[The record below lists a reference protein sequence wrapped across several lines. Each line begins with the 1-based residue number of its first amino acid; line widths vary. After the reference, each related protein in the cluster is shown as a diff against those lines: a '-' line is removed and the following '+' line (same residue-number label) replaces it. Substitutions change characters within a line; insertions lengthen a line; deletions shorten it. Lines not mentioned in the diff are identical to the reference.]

1 MAYIPKIRDKWNDKE
16 PVTREQAA
24 YGGKFGNAPYANKA
38 QMESVSQKLRATSLA
53 NPSQR
58 NAMDRITGRARN
70 QELKENATAYANAKR
85 NEEFEQKWYKGDKP
99 TTAEYY
105 SAIRKA
111 QGLDKA
117 KANEIAL
124 GFINWQNDPNSEYYE
139 PYLHRMTNTAAAQG
153 IYELTGLDISGGI
166 TQKEIDELKQYADY
180 SNRGVGG
187 TPIESKNP
195 SQQLAYW
202 LYNLEKDEK
211 TTQQAELEMT
221 WMQEDI
227 QNLVDKGFS
236 DDYIVKHLDMAR
248 YPTLN
253 KMQQSASIGAV
264 TPLNRP
270 IGYSN
275 DYVFGAIW
283 AARNGGSSGKTAED
297 IANWHDK
304 VGNVYTPNKDAEAAR
319 DPESDNYHPYSLGAT
334 TELESRKEYTGSQLR
349 TAKNNTED
357 AKEELENLKEFVENS
372 IKSGKTADEIKK
384 MISDNEFKM
393 LEDNYPTLAKM
404 EFARREGAY
413 ILLTD
418 TVDFAIPYFE
428 KWIDD
433 KYAEKQAE
441 MDALSKK
448 AFENAITYMDTNFGT
463 NFSESSGGSMNQPA
477 DATEEDA
484 SENTETEEDKEEALS
499 ASVKPDAEAKA
510 PEVKETHVQEETPS
524 ETPVTPNPYFDI
536 RQIETDEQAKTEL
549 WSALYDYRRG
559 FPVTDENAAAFIQ
572 KYPYLFGG
580 EVGWMGSVRN
590 ENGELVPLK
599 TTSKNVDTRRTVL
612 KGGMYAGETELGK
625 TGAELLKSADTAQS
639 NGYYSQHD
647 YVNLLMTLATE
658 IENAKANGV
667 SFEEYINT
675 EGTGANAL
683 LKDTTQRLTAYKVAQ
698 DATRKQEVL
707 DYGAEIHNLR
717 NAYESGNFDNSYI
730 IVGSEEERA
739 IAEADPANEGKYIW
753 TEDEKNKWQQLIEES
768 YDTVVT
774 SGEIG
779 IYDPKKYYTLADGDV
794 YRIVEEELGYI
805 DEYVNIDDYEM
816 YGVKNDVYHLISNR
830 VKNTL
835 LNDLG
840 IAKAAGITVDEY
852 YNSLGY
858 GSSYDRKNWDRN
870 YDDLT
875 DYVTGLVQK
884 EIEAWRNLE
893 IGLTEDL
900 ESAIEEMEWH
910 EYYEDDTDTL
920 NFTEDEIQ
928 AVLENGDITEEQA
941 NMIRL
946 YNDVKDPE
954 GKKRSLEYWQENG
967 GIDAIKTIMYSNLVK
982 LSSDQIRAKQDANES
997 EPERYVGVVGNRK
1010 DGKAS
1015 LGYVVGT
1022 GVKLGATEHK
1032 KSWIETWYGFARED
1046 SSGLEKEYRT
1056 RFSREEVRN
1065 NILSTIETISDAE
1078 LRDALITELDL
1089 YDGDIYDF
1097 NYDFTVEHIREK
1109 IRKTDEKIA
1118 YVQEEVAQYCT
1129 PEQARMLNTISSG
1142 TNTVLFMAE
1151 NIALTSLAAATGV
1164 PIKGAQVIGSALTTG
1179 VTSTAETMNTLMDA
1193 DVSRDSAIL
1202 AGAVDGMVQVAVE
1215 VSLDRFIGIEG
1226 KFSPAKSGKN
1236 FRTYMAKGIE
1246 GEASE
1251 GFLRA
1256 AMRYGMQLPDLVGGY
1271 ALDKAKGGIQETA
1284 EELIQDVTST
1294 VITNKALELSGKG
1307 EYKDSM
1313 TWDEVFILL
1322 EESVIQSLILDVG
1335 SDIIT
1340 APAKSAKYALNKRQT
1355 QLESARKLAQKEM
1368 VNGAQ
1373 LKRVKEQLE
1382 KSMTDGTL
1390 EAKMNEAANI
1400 SAVEERTSEK
1410 IIEKTE
1416 ELKSSPAQGKL
1427 QTARGKLEQAQ
1438 ADYDDAKQ
1446 KEEAAKQAVAVATAP
1461 FEQEGHN
1468 PTDDE
1473 TNAYTDAMQELSSAK
1488 VTASMAQDDL
1498 KKAQAEFDEASAE
1511 AEKEISDA
1519 ITQAADE
1526 ARQEKV
1532 QQIKEEQVRQAQEE
1546 YAQAE
1551 ERVKKTQEQLEREI
1565 QETTGATDAE
1575 MDKVREK
1582 AQKIVEERA
1591 RSESATKDEL
1601 VKAFKEKLGKS
1612 YNIRLEYD
1620 DNAQAGWVTKPGKK
1634 KGEIVFNANLD
1645 ASTLYTTVAAH
1656 ELSHVAEDSKFAKDV
1671 QNSVF
1676 EFYYGEDTER
1686 MQNDLE
1692 TLKADYAEDGIQLTD
1707 ADARLELTAEL
1718 LQDVFGNNKA
1728 WIDSLLAKRPNLA
1741 EKMYNWLKEKVT
1753 YLKKLVTEGKDV
1765 ADAYRLFNTVK
1776 NNFAKALNDAA
1787 VKNGKNA
1794 VYEITDEAEQAQDA
1808 EAAAIPNDGS
1818 VREYALK
1825 RRVEAAE
1832 KAKAMRNLKN
1842 ASDAY
1847 RQAKDWRN
1855 YAKTVEARIKLG
1867 MADGTR
1873 LNNPVRTLHALAE
1886 DFGIKSRI
1894 GTNTE
1899 AEYFSVYDSKISTL
1913 FTDQATA
1920 SDVAVSMAAI
1930 ANVLEKSTDIS
1941 NIMDTE
1947 ELTGFMISYMT
1958 TSDKNLPGSVSSVL
1972 PGFMNEV
1979 RKMGKEFETALNTAR
1994 DDLIAYKN
2002 ATEIGK
2008 LNAFMTTRNEFEK
2021 KKKLKFGEWLRKN
2034 KIALI
2039 DATFAAEIVAEL
2051 TGSHELRQAAAY
2063 LPYARRLAN
2072 RVITGAEFVTLDN
2085 VRTGGETMATALNG
2099 ISVDENVE
2107 FQTYLVAKEAIDR
2120 YNQDKGPF
2128 PEAKDL
2134 PSLSDM
2140 KKIVSDIENDPE
2152 KAHFVTASKK
2162 LYAFWRN
2169 FMEEYVVKEGFLS
2182 EEVWADFIKTHPN
2195 YVPFMREGSGSY
2207 KMKEAKGKDIKPVY
2221 EPIENMI
2228 SMIEQFTNQ
2237 AVQNR
2242 FARTFDKLYEQNDGL
2257 SSIAV
2262 RLPYE
2267 AETVPAN
2274 TTIIDRDLDP
2284 NRDSDVAE
2292 ADVPKGFI
2300 STKDGDIL
2308 MINRADGSRVAYKIY
2323 DKALFDL
2330 LSGKSASTQK
2340 AYLNGLGKVTRT
2352 MAYLTTGI
2360 NPQFIIK
2367 NFIRDFQKSV
2377 NHGTWA
2383 KTYFDGFVKWLA
2395 DFGEV
2400 WKAETESYKDFEAL
2414 GAGEYERLN
2423 IYTRGGERRYKEAI
2437 FANNKNVFKKASG
2450 FLGKLATTVET
2461 TSRYAEYKRGKETNR
2476 ITGETKAYDKST
2488 QEGKIKAFM
2497 AAMETTVDFERRGNS
2512 AFARTFANV
2521 IPFFNATIQGNY
2533 QTARLFTD
2541 GEKEH
2546 LNGRIAK
2553 YAVNNVLMGAISG
2566 IIHNLFV
2573 DDETEEKYRKL
2584 LDSYKR
2590 NYIILPWFDGAER
2603 DFIRL
2608 PVAQDWLSKVL
2619 YEFGRQ
2625 LGSGE
2630 VKDIDGFGADML
2642 HAATGAVFESI
2653 TDLSPIYQVIL
2664 DIPRNRTWA
2673 GGNIVSDYAMELPS
2687 YQRANDD
2694 TSGVFRTLSAGL
2706 DVLRRVWNR
2715 GWKLDANAGRNG
2727 LYATLTTPAALEYA
2741 AEQLTGWVGQIV
2753 VPLISRNRYS
2763 GQWTLTGG
2771 IENVL
2776 NSMRNSFS
2784 IDADSYSVID
2794 ETYENAITEINEL
2807 VTAGKRGTG
2816 YRMNPANSEEMNA
2829 QAFEE
2834 AKAATLKG
2842 GVIKNAQEAISN
2854 AWDEINAIQTDE
2866 GLSASE
2872 RRIRTEEL
2880 REEIQRQK
2888 DTVNGWYLEFEDK
2901 YIARSFWQEIF
2912 GGEQDIRP
2920 MTDVEKLAPQWKE
2933 AYDRGEE
2940 YMIRAE
2946 ETGKF
2951 PKPNTS
2957 FDKTENHVKTTYTI
2971 ADYPQELQDAYNNTY
2986 NDTWLDAYNMKIA
2999 TVDYESLT
3007 PEQKKDFMSSIHS
3020 YAHDEAKKA
3029 FWKLYE
3035 QYGRPTPNN

>member
-1 MAYIPKIRDKWNDKE
+1 MTNYPA
-16 PVTREQAA
+16 RE
-24 YGGKFGNAPYANKA
+24 KFGNAPYKPLNQFQEEERVYKPKTQAEN
-38 QMESVSQKLRATSLA
+38 QFYDRISSYTRNRSLA
-53 NPSQR
+53 AQAHETSQR
-58 NAMDRITGRARN
+58 ERDRQYQN
-70 QELKENATAYANAKR
+70 Q
-85 NEEFEQKWYKGDKP
+85 WYKGDEP

-105 SAIRKA
+105 SAINR
-111 QGLDKA
+111 A
-117 KANEIAL
+117 KKIDPMRASVIGYSFEQM
-124 GFINWQNDPNSEYYE
+124 QNDPNSEYYE

-195 SQQLAYW
+195 AQQLAYW

-236 DDYIVKHLDMAR
+236 DDYIVSHMDMTR

-253 KMQQSASIGAV
+253 KMQSSAAIGAV

-275 DYVFGAIW
+275 DYIFGAIW
-283 AARNGGSSGKTAED
+283 AARNGGSSGKTTED

-334 TELESRKEYTGSQLR
+334 TELESRKEYTDSQLR
-349 TAKNNTED
+349 TAKKNTED

-384 MISDNEFKM
+384 MISDNEFKI

-428 KWIDD
+428 RWIDD

-463 NFSESSGGSMNQPA
+463 NFSGNGGGSMNQPA
-477 DATEEDA
+477 DENEEDD
-484 SENTETEEDKEEALS
+484 SENTETEEEKEEALS
-499 ASVKPDAEAKA
+499 ASVKPDTEVKA
-510 PEVKETHVQEETPS
+510 PEAKETHTQEETPS
-524 ETPVTPNPYFDI
+524 ETPAEAQIEETPVTEEVPVTPNPYFDI
-536 RQIETDEQAKTEL
+536 RQVVTDKRQKTEL
-549 WSALYDYRRG
+549 WDALYDYRRG
-559 FPVTDENAAAFIQ
+559 MPITNENAAAFIQ

-599 TTSKNVDTRRTVL
+599 TTNKNVDTRRTVL

-625 TGAELLKSADTAQS
+625 TGAELLKAADTAQS
-639 NGYYSQHD
+639 NGYYSQD
-647 YVNLLMTLATE
+647 EYVNLLMTLATE
-658 IENAKANGV
+658 VENAKANGV
-667 SFEEYINT
+667 TFEEYINT
-675 EGTGANAL
+675 EGTSANAL
-683 LKDTTQRLTAYKVAQ
+683 LKDTTQRLTAYKAAQ
-698 DATRKQEVL
+698 DAIRKQEVL
-707 DYGAEIHNLR
+707 DYGSEIHNLR
-717 NAYESGNFDNSYI
+717 SAYESGNFDNSYV

-739 IAEADPANEGKYIW
+739 IAQADPANEGKYIW
-753 TEDEKNKWQQLIEES
+753 TEDDKNKWQQLIEES
-768 YDTVVT
+768 YNTVVT
-774 SGEIG
+774 SDEIG

-858 GSSYDRKNWDRN
+858 GSSYDRKNWDRK

-967 GIDAIKTIMYSNLVK
+967 GIDTIKMLMYSNLVK

-997 EPERYVGVVGNRK
+997 RPESYLGVVGNRTE
-1010 DGKAS
+1010 GKAS

-1022 GVKLGATEHK
+1022 GLKLGATEHK
-1032 KSWIETWYGFARED
+1032 KSWLETWYGFARED

-1065 NILSTIETISDAE
+1065 NILSTIESISDAE

-1151 NIALTSLAAATGV
+1151 NIALTSLATATGV
-1164 PIKGAQVIGSALTTG
+1164 PIVGAKVMGSALTTG

-1193 DVSRDSAIL
+1193 DVSRESAIL

-1215 VSLDRFIGIEG
+1215 LSLDRFIGIEG

-1271 ALDKAKGGIQETA
+1271 ALDKVKGGIQETA

-1307 EYKDSM
+1307 EYKDRM
-1313 TWDEVFILL
+1313 TWDEAFKLL
-1322 EESVIQSLILDVG
+1322 EESFIQSLILDVG

-1438 ADYDDAKQ
+1438 ADYDNARQ

-1498 KKAQAEFDEASAE
+1498 KKAQTEFDEASAE
-1511 AEKEISDA
+1511 AEKEISEA

-1526 ARQEKV
+1526 ARREKV

-1551 ERVKKTQEQLEREI
+1551 ERVKKTREQLEREI
-1565 QETTGATDAE
+1565 QESTGATDAE

-1676 EFYYGEDTER
+1676 ELYYGEDTER

-1707 ADARLELTAEL
+1707 AEAKLELTAEL

-1728 WIDSLLAKRPNLA
+1728 WIDSILAKRPNLA
-1741 EKMYNWLKEKVT
+1741 VKVYNWLKEKVT

-1825 RRVEAAE
+1825 RRVEAVE
-1832 KAKAMRNLKN
+1832 KAKAAAKLMNAADVYKKASDWKNYNRAIELLYSMGNTSVRPNKPHIIMKTLSEAFGIGVYEGKAPAGIEFEKYDRRASALKVGRNSELDVAFAMYAVGEKIKKMTGIDNPSSDYSMGDFLFEYMMNTDKQLSKVARDYLNDVFRPAVEKAGDGFMNALETARANLTTFKN
-1842 ASDAY
+1842 ASSAEKLSAY
-1847 RQAKDWRN
+1847 I
-1855 YAKTVEARIKLG
+1855 V
-1867 MADGTR
+1867 
-1873 LNNPVRTLHALAE
+1873 
-1886 DFGIKSRI
+1886 
-1894 GTNTE
+1894 
-1899 AEYFSVYDSKISTL
+1899 SK
-1913 FTDQATA
+1913 
-1920 SDVAVSMAAI
+1920 
-1930 ANVLEKSTDIS
+1930 
-1941 NIMDTE
+1941 
-1947 ELTGFMISYMT
+1947 
-1958 TSDKNLPGSVSSVL
+1958 SDK
-1972 PGFMNEV
+1972 
-1979 RKMGKEFETALNTAR
+1979 K
-1994 DDLIAYKN
+1994 
-2002 ATEIGK
+2002 TESIG
-2008 LNAFMTTRNEFEK
+2008 
-2021 KKKLKFGEWLRKN
+2021 N
-2034 KIALI
+2034 KIRELRINYI
-2039 DATFAAEIVAEL
+2039 DSTYAAEIVDMV
-2051 TGSHELRQAAAY
+2051 TGSHDFRKAATY
-2063 LPYARRLAN
+2063 LPYAKRRADAVLTSDAFVDLDGN
-2072 RVITGAEFVTLDN
+2072 ITGGDTLK
-2085 VRTGGETMATALNG
+2085 TALRDIKKKEVDDFNSYLIAREA
-2099 ISVDENVE
+2099 ISRFDAGMPPFEKAFTIEDMRETVE
-2107 FQTYLVAKEAIDR
+2107 MFESKYKHFEAAADRYDAWWDNFMQTYVVA
-2120 YNQDKGPF
+2120 
-2128 PEAKDL
+2128 
-2134 PSLSDM
+2134 
-2140 KKIVSDIENDPE
+2140 
-2152 KAHFVTASKK
+2152 
-2162 LYAFWRN
+2162 
-2169 FMEEYVVKEGFLS
+2169 EGFLTP
-2182 EEVWADFIKTHPN
+2182 EEYEK
-2195 YVPFMREGSGSY
+2195 MREVHPHYVSFARAGTKKY
-2207 KMKEAKGKDIKPVY
+2207 RITYAKGHSDLEIIAPL
-2221 EPIENMI
+2221 ESAI
-2228 SMIEQFTNQ
+2228 SMVNQFTKR
-2237 AVQNR
+2237 AAQNR
-2242 FARTFDKLYEQNDGL
+2242 FAQTFDRLYQQNEDLGFIATELKRYLPEEMAYNADLNTYSAKTEDTYENARIDENIKALSETAVYADDAKYGDVITVLRNDG
-2257 SSIAV
+2257 
-2262 RLPYE
+2262 
-2267 AETVPAN
+2267 T
-2274 TTIIDRDLDP
+2274 
-2284 NRDSDVAE
+2284 
-2292 ADVPKGFI
+2292 
-2300 STKDGDIL
+2300 
-2308 MINRADGSRVAYKIY
+2308 RVKYVLN
-2323 DKALFDL
+2323 DKATFDL
-2330 LSGKSASTQK
+2330 LSGYSYEIQNK
-2340 AYLNGLGKVTRT
+2340 ALKTIGAITRFMT
-2352 MAYLTTGI
+2352 RATTGI
-2360 NPQFIIK
+2360 NPMFLVT
-2367 NFIRDFQKSV
+2367 NSVRDFQKSV
-2377 NHGTWA
+2377 NYGSWA
-2383 KTYFDGFVKWLA
+2383 YTYGDGLGKWLYTFLPTL
-2395 DFGEV
+2395 FGKGEDLKQY
-2400 WKAETESYKDFEAL
+2400 KALGGGGWSVIRLTSNKGKNSYKNAL
-2414 GAGEYERLN
+2414 FRDDRSFKELSNWERVQRYNPFTLA
-2423 IYTRGGERRYKEAI
+2423 RRAVERVGDA
-2437 FANNKNVFKKASG
+2437 
-2450 FLGKLATTVET
+2450 VET
-2461 TSRYAEYKRGKETNR
+2461 TSRLVEYKYGKHDKTTQQGR
-2476 ITGETKAYDKST
+2476 ID
-2488 QEGKIKAFM
+2488 AFM
-2497 AAMETTVDFERRGNS
+2497 AAQEVTVDFERGGKQ
-2512 AFARTFANV
+2512 AQLLRTF
-2521 IPFFNATIQGNY
+2521 IPFANATMQGYVQNVRMY
-2533 QTARLFTD
+2533 TDAEKERLAQRFAKSLFNSTLLGAASAIMCKMYLGEDDEKYTELTEEQKRSYILFPLFGD
-2541 GEKEH
+2541 GEREF
-2546 LNGRIAK
+2546 L
-2553 YAVNNVLMGAISG
+2553 
-2566 IIHNLFV
+2566 
-2573 DDETEEKYRKL
+2573 
-2584 LDSYKR
+2584 
-2590 NYIILPWFDGAER
+2590 
-2603 DFIRL
+2603 RL
-2608 PVAQDWLSKVL
+2608 PVAQDWLTKAFF
-2619 YEFGRQ
+2619 EFGRQ

-2630 VKDIDGFGADML
+2630 YKDETLGGDILSLAIDMVAEPILGS
-2642 HAATGAVFESI
+2642 TTI
-2653 TDLSPIYQVIL
+2653 ISPIL
-2664 DIPRNRTWA
+2664 DVGKNLSWSNTPIVKQSIQKYAPEARYDETTAEVFKWA
-2673 GGNIVSDYAMELPS
+2673 SRQLV
-2687 YQRANDD
+2687 
-2694 TSGVFRTLSAGL
+2694 GVFRDTLGISGDSPFL
-2706 DVLRRVWNR
+2706 NHF
-2715 GWKLDANAGRNG
+2715 
-2727 LYATLTTPAALEYA
+2727 TPEALEYLA
-2741 AEQLTGWVGQIV
+2741 QQYTGVYGQLLIPAFSHNKYTGETNVWQNVGKSI
-2753 VPLISRNRYS
+2753 RNRF
-2763 GQWTLTGG
+2763 T
-2771 IENVL
+2771 
-2776 NSMRNSFS
+2776 
-2784 IDADSYSVID
+2784 IDADSYNQVTEAYYDNSDFVTEVINHARGMREYKVND
-2794 ETYENAITEINEL
+2794 DLSDSEL
-2807 VTAGKRGTG
+2807 S
-2816 YRMNPANSEEMNA
+2816 RMYGE
-2829 QAFEE
+2829 
-2834 AKAATLKG
+2834 
-2842 GVIKNAQEAISN
+2842 IKNANSDGGILKKYEDQIQAHRDKIAEYEADTSLSDAVKADLVEAETERINQIMRDYNTWVGERKDILKGTMFNREHRLLTEN
-2854 AWDEINAIQTDE
+2854 ADVSVLSETYRTAYENNEPYMLEAVRLKNNGTGKSVLPQVDYTFTYDKTNWEVKDEHR
-2866 GLSASE
+2866 S
-2872 RRIRTEEL
+2872 
-2880 REEIQRQK
+2880 
-2888 DTVNGWYLEFEDK
+2888 EFEK
-2901 YIARSFWQEIF
+2901 AFENAYSNQIAMRFEGNAEYEMMSEDEKADFFSGLRSKAQ
-2912 GGEQDIRP
+2912 
-2920 MTDVEKLAPQWKE
+2920 
-2933 AYDRGEE
+2933 
-2940 YMIRAE
+2940 
-2946 ETGKF
+2946 
-2951 PKPNTS
+2951 S
-2957 FDKTENHVKTTYTI
+2957 
-2971 ADYPQELQDAYNNTY
+2971 
-2986 NDTWLDAYNMKIA
+2986 
-2999 TVDYESLT
+2999 
-3007 PEQKKDFMSSIHS
+3007 
-3020 YAHDEAKKA
+3020 EAKGLA
-3029 FWKLYE
+3029 IA
-3035 QYGRPTPNN
+3035 YGWIEEKQ